1 MKQFLSNAKILEHN
15 NALHY
20 FLINFETLLE
30 VSAASGVDA
39 DIDNYR
45 TAFHVF
51 NHGFSNN
58 NWAAFYTSH
67 RSMATSQRLN
77 AFSNDLDCMWR

>member
-1 MKQFLSNAKILEHN
+1 MRRYS
-15 NALHY
+15 
-20 FLINFETLLE
+20 E

-45 TAFHVF
+45 TTLHVF

-67 RSMATSQRLN
+67 RSNDITTS
-77 AFSNDLDCMWR
+77 

>member
-1 MKQFLSNAKILEHN
+1 
-15 NALHY
+15 
-20 FLINFETLLE
+20 
-30 VSAASGVDA
+30 
-39 DIDNYR
+39 
-45 TAFHVF
+45 VF

-77 AFSNDLDCMWR
+77 AFSNDLDCMVR